1 MTRTI
6 GCAIQFS
13 SEINSGISRL
23 LFNFHLVV
31 GYTTSSTLGYQFG
44 EASWM
49 DSWVNFYGHYETT
62 RTIAGVTFVYRRV
75 AQYSTITI
83 AGNIPL
89 HLFNTDISPI
99 KTYF

>member
-13 SEINSGISRL
+13 SEINGGILQL
-23 LFNFHLVV
+23 LFNFNLDV
-31 GYTTSSTLGYQFG
+31 GYTTSTSMGYQFG

-49 DSWVNFYGHYETT
+49 DSWVKVYGKYETT
-62 RTIAGVTFVYRRV
+62 RTIAGVTFVYKRV
-75 AQYSTITI
+75 ADYSTITI

-89 HLFNTDISPI
+89 QTSRIQ
-99 KTYF
+99 TYL